1 MNRHLTQTRVT
12 RVSAYG
18 LVVDSDNI
26 LLCRIS
32 DQLPRLKGQW
42 TLPGGGLEFRESPID
57 AMIREVKEETG
68 LLVESAGLQ
77 DVNSNEVDVED
88 TQYHGIRIIYMAH
101 LLGGTLTNEID
112 GTTDRCRWWH
122 KDELAS
128 IPLVDLS
135 QLGISLVWPN

>member
-1 MNRHLTQTRVT
+1 MT

-18 LVVDSDNI
+18 LVVDNENI

-77 DVNSNEVDVED
+77 EVNSNEVDVND
-88 TQYHGIRIIYMAH
+88 TQYHGIRIIYMTN

-112 GTTDRCRWWH
+112 GTTDLCQWWH
-122 KDELAS
+122 KDELPT

-135 QLGISLVWPN
+135 QLGISLLWSN

>member
-1 MNRHLTQTRVT
+1 VT

-18 LVVDSDNI
+18 LVVDNENI

-77 DVNSNEVDVED
+77 EVNSNEVDVND
-88 TQYHGIRIIYMAH
+88 TQYHGIRIIYMTN

-112 GTTDRCRWWH
+112 GTTDLCQWWH
-122 KDELAS
+122 KDELPT

-135 QLGISLVWPN
+135 QLGISLLWSN

>member
-1 MNRHLTQTRVT
+1 MT

-18 LVVDSDNI
+18 LVVDNENI

-77 DVNSNEVDVED
+77 EVNSNEVDVND
-88 TQYHGIRIIYMAH
+88 TQYHGIRIIYMTN

-112 GTTDRCRWWH
+112 GT
-122 KDELAS
+122 
-128 IPLVDLS
+128 
-135 QLGISLVWPN
+135 